1 MNIKDYIESG
11 ILEAY
16 VLGALPEEERHEVAA
31 NIAQYPELKLEVEA
45 IEGAMLQFAA
55 ANSVAPPAEMQDNI
69 WNALQG
75 GEKIIS
81 IPQPTTNH
89 EQPAAPKTIPMVPAG
104 RENNGWARAAIWAAL
119 IGSLLANAMLWSQKN
134 KADEQVAS
142 IQQQVD
148 TMNANQTAL
157 AAKVNAYEQERAMLA
172 KVDMVP
178 IVMQSAQPGHE
189 MAGMMYW
196 SKTNGEAYVSVPHMP
211 MPPKGKQYQLWVI
224 QDGKPVS
231 MGTIPTELVA
241 NGGMQKA
248 GMLVT
253 GGQAFAIS
261 LENEGGNPT
270 PTEVMVVGKIP
281 A

>member
-1 MNIKDYIESG
+1 VNIKEYIESG

-16 VLGALPEEERHEVAA
+16 VLGALPEEEHRAVEVAV
-31 NIAQYPELKLEVEA
+31 AQYPELKLEVEA
-45 IEGAMLQFAA
+45 IEGAMLQFAQA
-55 ANSVAPPAEMQDNI
+55 TSVEPPAELQDKI

-75 GEKIIS
+75 TEQAMPA
-81 IPQPTTNH
+81 PQPATT
-89 EQPAAPKTIPMVPAG
+89 EYTAPKTIPLVAAPKANMQ
-104 RENNGWARAAIWAAL
+104 WARAAVWVAL
-119 IGSLLANAMLWSQKN
+119 VGSLLANVMLWSEKN
-134 KADEQVAS
+134 KADRQLAG

-148 TMNANQTAL
+148 TMSANQQTL
-157 AAKVNAYEQERAMLA
+157 AAKISAYEQERAMLA
-172 KVDMVP
+172 KVDMMPV
-178 IVMQSAQPGHE
+178 VMQSAQPGHE

-196 SKTNGEAYVSVPHMP
+196 SKTKGEAYVSMSHMP
-211 MPPKGKQYQLWVI
+211 MPPTGKQYQLWVI

-231 MGTIPTELVA
+231 MGTIPNELVS
-241 NGGMQKA
+241 NGGLQKA

-261 LENEGGNPT
+261 LEKEGGNPT